1 MLEGSGAIKDFFKKV
16 IKRQELSH
24 AYIFE
29 GKAASGKLD
38 MAIWIAQALFC
49 EDIQTNGEPCQS
61 CLNCKRIL
69 SRNHPDVLIVE
80 PEGASIKVDQVRQV
94 REMMT
99 MSGMEGQQKVYII
112 NQAEKMTLNAANS
125 LLKFFEEPNEGTYVF
140 LLTEAKN
147 RLLPTIL
154 SRAQVISFRPLPSQ
168 VREDQLVE
176 RGIPREKARVLSKL
190 SQDNEEAMLY
200 YEGQDYQELIPKL
213 NAFIQMLLA
222 KNPDSFVYITTD
234 LAPFLSDRDLQEFT
248 FNYILRYLDSL
259 LQNYYQEPT
268 DLAISRLVSLLKAV
282 MQAQTMFQA
291 NVSWQNS
298 LEFLALQ
305 SLKD

>member
-1 MLEGSGAIKDFFKKV
+1 MLEGSEAIKDFFKNV
-16 IKRQELSH
+16 ISRKELSH

-49 EDIQTNGEPCQS
+49 EDIQSNGEPCQS

-80 PEGASIKVDQVRQV
+80 PEGASIKVDQVRQI

-99 MSGMEGQQKVYII
+99 MSGMEGRQKVYII
-112 NQAEKMTLNAANS
+112 DQAEKMTVNAANS
-125 LLKFFEEPNEGTYVF
+125 LLKFFEEPNEASYVF

-147 RLLPTIL
+147 RLLPTVL

-190 SQDNEEAMLY
+190 SQDNEEALLY
-200 YEGQDYQELIPKL
+200 FESKDYQELIPKL
-213 NAFIQMLLA
+213 NTFIQMLLD
-222 KNPDSFVYITTD
+222 KNPDSFVYVTTN
-234 LAPFLSDRDLQEFT
+234 LGPLLSERDLQEFA

-268 DLAISRLVSLLKAV
+268 GLSISRLVSLLKAV
-282 MQAQTMFQA
+282 MQSQNMFLA

-298 LEFLALQ
+298 LEYLAIQ